1 MNHINKN
8 YENCIAGQLAKTV
21 SPEDKQL
28 PADELYKKLK
38 QQQSS
43 NFTSSNDT
51 HLTLEFKDGSHIKV
65 VYLDIAFER
74 GTHPTPSDVTV
85 CDGTLK

>member
-1 MNHINKN
+1 MSRTNKN

-21 SPEDKQL
+21 SSEDKHL

-38 QQQSS
+38 QEQSN
-43 NFTSSNDT
+43 NFTRSDDT
-51 HLTLEFKDGSHIKV
+51 HLSLEFKDGSQIKAI
-65 VYLDIAFER
+65 YLDAAFER

-85 CDGTLK
+85 WDGTLK